1 MSRYDTRHRTIW
13 RKITNSG
20 TFFSFSGD
28 MKNSKITYLMTWV
41 VSLQFIGRMFDVK
54 AKAAS
59 EAKRLVFDV
68 ILFVLVSSWPSST
81 QLELTI
87 GNALRKWELSAF
99 YYIVQSYSFYCI
111 VSSPG
116 HKNWGHWWGWLT
128 SIVGGH
134 EWLIFYLKIWKM
146 GKIFYSCLVGQK

>member
-1 MSRYDTRHRTIW
+1 MILDIERFDEKSLILAPFFHFQWHEKWQDYLSNDLGRFPPIY
-13 RKITNSG
+13 RKKVRCG
-20 TFFSFSGD
+20 
-28 MKNSKITYLMTWV
+28 
-41 VSLQFIGRMFDVK
+41 
-54 AKAAS
+54 A

-99 YYIVQSYSFYCI
+99 YYIVQSSSLYCI